1 MRKLSRKL
9 RNSQDDDFSLPTW
22 DDPALNDSR
31 PMDTQEQEELVRE
44 LEKSQAQQSRLW
56 RVLSPWEL
64 HYHAYFMEEVP
75 SWMIISADWLAV
87 LACSSAIIGLL
98 HDSKHHRRWIWYSLF
113 IGIVLA
119 VFWLYYMLSLPRFRW
134 DIIWLP
140 FGPLSGAG
148 LALYVDHLLT
158 ESSEEIRKLRGYM
171 YAYKAS

>member
-56 RVLSPWEL
+56 RR
-64 HYHAYFMEEVP
+64 YHAYFMEEVP

-98 HDSKHHRRWIWYSLF
+98 HDSKHHRRWIWYSIF
-113 IGIVLA
+113 TGIVLA

-171 YAYKAS
+171 EREREPIQA